1 MSAAVVVVGSVN
13 MDLVVR
19 MDHLPAPGETVVGG
33 SFVRVPGGKGANQAA
48 AAARM
53 GAARTWLVG
62 MVGRDEFGAE
72 ARADLERF
80 GVDLSFLGT
89 SAEPTGVAAILVDGR
104 GENMIAVA
112 SGANAVLDGRA
123 VADAVRSVPAEAAV
137 VLACLEVGEDAVL
150 AAARAA
156 RARGFAFVLNPAP
169 VRPL

>member
-33 SFVRVPGGKGANQAA
+33 SFVRVPGGKGANQA
-48 AAARM
+48 
-53 GAARTWLVG
+53 
-62 MVGRDEFGAE
+62 
-72 ARADLERF
+72 
-80 GVDLSFLGT
+80 
-89 SAEPTGVAAILVDGR
+89 
-104 GENMIAVA
+104 A

-169 VRPL
+169 VRSLPNEVVAACTA